1 MTAAWFGR
9 IIFGKNISMLR
20 YFGRENVL
28 RIRERTFDVQFNVKN
43 ISTRGIYIIILFVRA
58 SVLALEN

>member
-1 MTAAWFGR
+1 
-9 IIFGKNISMLR
+9 MLR